1 VYHRPLSALGEFV
14 RTTLML
20 AGDVNLMNV
29 TDPRAPFVR
38 VNEALRQA
46 DTRFANLECCFYEPS
61 AARSLSDEGFYA
73 SAAMAEA
80 LRIAGFDA
88 VGTANNVNY
97 GADAILSSLRTLDAL
112 GIPHTG
118 SGAHS
123 VAAHEPALT
132 QANGVKVGFMQR
144 TSVYWPTNHEAGEH
158 SPGVA
163 ALRGHTAYR
172 VPAHKTR
179 PEIPPMNRPGV
190 PPEVITWAD
199 PPYLKRLRE
208 DIGRL
213 RQQADIVVASHHW
226 GLHQDVLQYMVEI
239 AHAAI
244 DAGADVVVGHG
255 PHYSLPVEMYKGKP
269 IFYGV
274 GSFSFHTGHGGRKHG
289 DWVGMLARVAI
300 EDRKTL
306 EAAFRLVR
314 HNEANETYICDPK
327 KEETALEEIRRR
339 STPFGIQLTIRG
351 DEVVISV

>member
-1 VYHRPLSALGEFV
+1 MG
-14 RTTLML
+14 TTIML

-29 TDPRAPFVR
+29 TDASAPFVR
-38 VNEALRQA
+38 VIEALREA
-46 DTRFANLECCFYEPS
+46 DVRFANLECCFYAPS
-61 AARSLSDEGFYA
+61 TARSLSDEGFYA
-73 SAAMAEA
+73 SPAMAEA

-97 GADAILSSLRTLDAL
+97 GADAILSSLRALDAL

-123 VAAHEPALT
+123 VAAHEPALA
-132 QANGVKVGFMQR
+132 QAKEVKVGFMQR

-158 SPGVA
+158 SAGVA

-190 PPEVITWAD
+190 PPEVITWTD
-199 PPYLKRLRE
+199 PAYLERLRE

-226 GLHQDVLQYMVEI
+226 GLHQDVLQYMIEI

-327 KEETALEEIRRR
+327 KEETALEEITRR
-339 STPFGIQLTIRG
+339 STLFGTRLTIRG